1 MDNINLKYIFI
12 LFSATNKQS
21 TQKKLAN
28 TRKKPTNTTLHSSI
42 MDSPRGITAHRARVA
57 RRRDLSSTK
66 GKSRETRNV
75 ECNLQPWITSSHSNK
90 SKLGRGSRRNS
101 LTSAV
106 AEPVL
111 LDDGGPHFY
120 TSNGT
125 GRVLKKNT
133 LPEYQLSR
141 REQAW
146 QDEENAKIWKF
157 EWEEGSYD
165 RVYTEPVPVAPTT
178 THTPEEWDASYR
190 KMVEQKHQDELAK
203 VQGELVCQKRLYDDM
218 ARHAR
223 DGVLALD
230 QAEER
235 VECAWENRDYWRR
248 QYEEEKVH
256 RAADVDRNYR
266 QLNRII
272 QLEEE
277 HKELLQ
283 RMENRDSVHLAAL
296 RRVTQLEEE
305 NRQLLQ
311 KMEMIH
317 NLAKD

>member
-1 MDNINLKYIFI
+1 MYFLNLKYDSDF
-12 LFSATNKQS
+12 FSATNKQS
-21 TQKKLAN
+21 TQKRLAN
-28 TRKKPTNTTLHSSI
+28 TRKDSQTLANTHNHSPPSSI
-42 MDSPRGITAHRARVA
+42 MDSPRGIAAHRARVA
-57 RRRDLSSTK
+57 RRRDLSSSK
-66 GKSRETRNV
+66 GKSRRTRNRGP
-75 ECNLQPWITSSHSNK
+75 CRTSPLTHK
-90 SKLGRGSRRNS
+90 SEPGPRRNR

-106 AEPVL
+106 AEAPL

-125 GRVLKKNT
+125 GRVLKKKT
-133 LPEYQLSR
+133 LPDYQMSR

-203 VQGELVCQKRLYDDM
+203 VHEELVCQMRLYDDM
-218 ARHAR
+218 SRHAR

-230 QAEER
+230 QAEEKVAGLR
-235 VECAWENRDYWRR
+235 ENVEYWRGK
-248 QYEEEKVH
+248 YEEEKVH
-256 RAADVDRNYR
+256 RAADVARNYR
-266 QLNRII
+266 QLDRII

-277 HKELLQ
+277 NKGLLQ
-283 RMENRDSVHLAAL
+283 RMENRDSVHLATI
-296 RRVTQLEEE
+296 RRLEEE

-311 KMEMIH
+311 RMEMIH
-317 NLAKD
+317 NLATD